1 MHLSLFPPIFSEPI
15 VNVTRQPTPAP
26 TTPRTPAPTPRAP
39 KAIAAAPAPSKN
51 CNPRVTNV
59 EFEGKH
65 YFVQWKN
72 RFATKYTWDGAKN
85 SCARIGMKMISMDNP
100 AKREFFLN
108 MLERDHYEYF
118 WAGGKIN
125 RCISQL
131 MAMITWAKKK
141 FKQIYQYRAKVPMV
155 LRLKYPPIWADLAEH
170 ANCYLL
176 KKCCFL
182 IFL

>member
-1 MHLSLFPPIFSEPI
+1 MSTLKRKKISESSNVSASKAWYNYLTVLEKKHLYSKLIECISFSPTFREPI
-15 VNVTRQPTPAP
+15 VNVTRQPQPSTAAP
-26 TTPRTPAPTPRAP
+26 TIPPRTPAPTPRAP

-85 SCARIGMKMISMDNP
+85 SCAKIGMKMISMDNP

-118 WAGGKIN
+118 WAGGKIS
-125 RCISQL
+125 RC
-131 MAMITWAKKK
+131 
-141 FKQIYQYRAKVPMV
+141 V
-155 LRLKYPPIWADLAEH
+155 
-170 ANCYLL
+170 
-176 KKCCFL
+176 
-182 IFL
+182 

>member
-1 MHLSLFPPIFSEPI
+1 MHLFLFPPIFSEPI
-15 VNVTRQPTPAP
+15 VNVTRQPTPAAP

-39 KAIAAAPAPSKN
+39 KAIAAAPSKN

-72 RFATKYTWDGAKN
+72 RFATKYTWDAAKN
-85 SCARIGMKMISMDNP
+85 SCTRIGMKMISMDNP

-118 WAGGKIN
+118 WAGGKIS
-125 RCISQL
+125 RCVKL
-131 MAMITWAKKK
+131 YEYNLEDLRKK
-141 FKQIYQYRAKVPMV
+141 M
-155 LRLKYPPIWADLAEH
+155 
-170 ANCYLL
+170 
-176 KKCCFL
+176 
-182 IFL
+182 

>member
-1 MHLSLFPPIFSEPI
+1 MWVHWREKKISESSYVVSASKAWYNYLTVLEKKHTLIFQINWMHISLFPRIFSEPI

-118 WAGGKIN
+118 WAGGKIS
-125 RCISQL
+125 R
-131 MAMITWAKKK
+131 
-141 FKQIYQYRAKVPMV
+141 YV
-155 LRLKYPPIWADLAEH
+155 
-170 ANCYLL
+170 
-176 KKCCFL
+176 
-182 IFL
+182 